1 MLVSD
6 STSLVSWHLCR
17 KHLPLSVLVCDN
29 HIQLRGSFSV
39 ESHPLLSGHPER
51 TFHMQCPLTLLTHP
65 HLGKAWPWRPQPQGD
80 GGKPNTQRGFMPDPQ
95 AVLEGN
101 WMLEKR
107 EESRRGSVRRV
118 GGGKTELMAFPC
130 LCLLPFRVEDHLPTW

>member
-1 MLVSD
+1 MEQAEGEVG
-6 STSLVSWHLCR
+6 R
-17 KHLPLSVLVCDN
+17 VCDN
-29 HIQLRGSFSV
+29 QIQLRGSFSV
-39 ESHPLLSGHPER
+39 ESHPLL
-51 TFHMQCPLTLLTHP
+51 
-65 HLGKAWPWRPQPQGD
+65 GKAWPWRPQTQGD
-80 GGKPNTQRGFMPDPQ
+80 GGKPNTQRGFVPDPQ

-130 LCLLPFRVEDHLPTW
+130 LCLLPFSVEDHLPTW